1 MTPQILSHSDLE
13 EQVEMQLEQLQLE
26 LQLELQVEHDDEDDE
41 EREGR
46 IRPMVSSGFLVTR
59 AECPE
64 SKRGFCLAQ
73 SSTAA
78 ESSTD
83 R

>member
-1 MTPQILSHSDLE
+1 
-13 EQVEMQLEQLQLE
+13 MQLEQLQLE

-73 SSTAA
+73 SNLVQIDEVTWWLMKIVG
-78 ESSTD
+78 
-83 R
+83 